1 MSIPFDVA
9 ILTDALPAIARGL
22 AITIGVWITGAVS
35 GLGLGLVVAG
45 AQMLTGRWVRLG
57 LRAYIEVFRGTPFLV
72 QLFILYY
79 GGPSVGLKLPP
90 LAAGI
95 LALGLYGGAYF
106 SEAFRSGFESIPPGQ
121 LEAAQCLGLSRLQII
136 VRIQFPQ
143 MLVIVLPALTNLIIV
158 LCKETAV
165 LSVVTVPELT
175 FVLTGIGTEKF
186 AFVETLL
193 TLCVCY
199 WLLVELA
206 SRLGL
211 MVEHRVSRFL
221 ELSGS

>member
-1 MSIPFDVA
+1 MTVPFDVA
-9 ILTDALPAIARGL
+9 ILTDGLPAIARGL
-22 AITIGVWITGAVS
+22 AVTIGVWIAGVVS
-35 GLGLGLVVAG
+35 GLGLGLVVAA

-79 GGPSVGLKLPP
+79 GGPSFGLKLPP

-121 LEAAQCLGLSRLQII
+121 LEAAQCLGLSRPHII
-136 VRIQFPQ
+136 MRIQFPQ

-199 WLLVELA
+199 WVLVELA